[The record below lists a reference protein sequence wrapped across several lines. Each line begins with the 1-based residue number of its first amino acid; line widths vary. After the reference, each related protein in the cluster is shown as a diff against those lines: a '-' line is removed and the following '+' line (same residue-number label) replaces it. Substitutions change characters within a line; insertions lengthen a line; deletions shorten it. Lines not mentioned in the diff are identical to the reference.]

1 MSYTTDTLKEA
12 GTTNPTRAHGY
23 TPGFMNW
30 VVLFIFFSFCFCFV
44 CLRSVSCVQYCKK
57 NSFNCDVQQFH
68 QYQQNLQHPLTEQDK
83 RSRHKTLEIQV
94 RSFLGLTVSLDCLFM
109 IVPSVVS
116 TVYYSQKRYFWNIT
130 EAYVVHTWHLDKR
143 SSIYVTFI
151 ITFGSDNNFLSL
163 AISS

>member
-57 NSFNCDVQQFH
+57 KSFNCDVQQFH
-68 QYQQNLQHPLTEQDK
+68 QYQQNLQSPLTEQNK
-83 RSRHKTLEIQV
+83 RPRHKTLEIQV
-94 RSFLGLTVSLDCLFM
+94 RPGLGWLSLWIVYSWLSLLFSL
-109 IVPSVVS
+109 P
-116 TVYYSQKRYFWNIT
+116 
-130 EAYVVHTWHLDKR
+130 
-143 SSIYVTFI
+143 FI
-151 ITFGSDNNFLSL
+151 IHKNV
-163 AISS
+163 ISETSRRRMLYTRDILINDHQ